1 MKSKEIKS
9 KFVEYIY
16 FLPDFLKRKF
26 LRKEKVT
33 DEVFLLF
40 REYLQY
46 MLEEGKITIRQWDD
60 MELDDR
66 TYKRVMKILE
76 KSELYK

>member
-26 LRKEKVT
+26 LRE
-33 DEVFLLF
+33 ERSSCRVFLLF

-46 MLEEGKITIRQWDD
+46 MLEKGEICIRQWDYI
-60 MELDDR
+60 ELDDR
-66 TYKRVMKILE
+66 TYKRVMKILK